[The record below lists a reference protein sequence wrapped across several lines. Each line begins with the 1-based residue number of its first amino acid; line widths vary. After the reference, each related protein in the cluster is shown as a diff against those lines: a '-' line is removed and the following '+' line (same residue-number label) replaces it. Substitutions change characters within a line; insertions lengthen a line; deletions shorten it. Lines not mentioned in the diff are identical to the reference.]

1 MAKTSMKKASFG
13 TSMGV
18 SSIIAILV
26 ILVLVVFSTLSI
38 TTSKADLTLS
48 QKSSESIKA
57 YYQADAA
64 AEDRIAEVA
73 EFIENDGDNWQKGL
87 EQKDYYVSKDKEN
100 TLVSYVVPIDENR
113 NLNVELRVSKDGS
126 IVRDLWQVVPAKEW
140 VPDNSINL
148 FQP

>member
-1 MAKTSMKKASFG
+1 MAKATKKKAAFG

-48 QKSSESIKA
+48 QKSSDSIKA
-57 YYQADAA
+57 YYAADG
-64 AEDRIAEVA
+64 IAVEMMTEVA
-73 EFIENDGDNWQKGL
+73 VAVAVSSDWRAILMLNGYDISSADGG
-87 EQKDYYVSKDKEN
+87 
-100 TLVSYVVPIDENR
+100 TLISYTVPIDINR
-113 NLNVELRVSKDGS
+113 NLDVKLLADESGNLTREQ
-126 IVRDLWQVVPAKEW
+126 WQVVPAREW